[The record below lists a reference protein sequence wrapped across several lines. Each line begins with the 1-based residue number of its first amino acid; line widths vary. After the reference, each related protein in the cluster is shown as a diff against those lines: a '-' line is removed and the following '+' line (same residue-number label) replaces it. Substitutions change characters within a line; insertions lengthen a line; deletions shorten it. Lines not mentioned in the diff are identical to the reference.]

1 MVSIIGSARAAEERH
16 QVNPTVDN
24 YTAVLPWYER
34 ADFQRLWE
42 LAHDRDQMPCDYE
55 IWHAN
60 ALEVMNT
67 WLARGRA
74 VQIVTIRSE
83 EFLPWLAERQ
93 LPNTAATRL
102 KFVED
107 KARGC
112 AAIFG
117 AVAAERSSAPM

>member
-1 MVSIIGSARAAEERH
+1 ME
-16 QVNPTVDN
+16 T
-24 YTAVLPWYER
+24 YTTVLPWYER

-42 LAHDRDQMPCDYE
+42 LAHDRDEMPCDYE
-55 IWHAN
+55 IWHAS

-74 VQIVTIRSE
+74 LQIVTIRSE
-83 EFLPWLAERQ
+83 EFLQWLAERQ

-107 KARGC
+107 KARG
-112 AAIFG
+112 FG
-117 AVAAERSSAPM
+117 GGFAAVAAERSPAIM